1 MKRVF
6 CLNKQMK
13 IRRGS
18 MLTEGAVFLPVYII
32 AVVTLIYLVRICWT
46 DVLVFSTVENQVR
59 EASVGVNLNMFQE
72 TRSALNSA
80 GADGS
85 RLKIYSIPSDVSAKL
100 PVSIRKNI
108 VLENELVYRQWT
120 GMSID
125 GEAFGYDRMEI
136 DETGNTVYVF
146 PRSGG
151 RYHGRTCRYVN
162 SYDVESVLSQEIKT
176 KYSRCPLCT
185 DGSEHIGNTVYI
197 FQYGRSY
204 HNADCDSVDKYV
216 IEIDKADA
224 VIKGYSECS
233 VCGGR

>member
-1 MKRVF
+1 
-6 CLNKQMK
+6 
-13 IRRGS
+13 
-18 MLTEGAVFLPVYII
+18 
-32 AVVTLIYLVRICWT
+32 VTLIYLVRICWT

-72 TRSALNSA
+72 MRSSLNSA

-85 RLKIYSIPSDVSAKL
+85 RLKIYSIPSDVSAEGMDSLENVYFSYDTAIKL

-162 SYDVESVLSQEIKT
+162 SYAVETVLSQEIKT